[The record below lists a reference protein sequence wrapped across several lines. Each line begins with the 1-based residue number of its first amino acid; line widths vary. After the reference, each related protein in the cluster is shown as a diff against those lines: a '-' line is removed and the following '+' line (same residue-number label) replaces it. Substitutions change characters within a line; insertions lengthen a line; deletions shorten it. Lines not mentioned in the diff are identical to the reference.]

1 MITAIAQ
8 TMKLSSK
15 QEVAGLKEILL
26 PCLMCSAVFKGVK
39 YLFPEYCMQNNCE

>member
-26 PCLMCSAVFKGVK
+26 PCLMCSAVFKGGEISVYRILHAK
-39 YLFPEYCMQNNCE
+39 K